1 MRRTLRV
8 SPQAEAE
15 LQSAAIWYEAK
26 RPGLGTEL
34 VAVVYRALETILES
48 HEACP
53 VWRADRP
60 YRTRPLKRFPY
71 VVFFSIEAE
80 AVEVV
85 AVAHAKRR
93 PGYWL
98 EHFHTLAVDG
108 VFVREPD
115 GSLSFV
121 AAKEPTD
128 EEVEA
133 LLGLIR
139 GHGCKLVPRGLFFRS
154 QPSRCRVA
162 P

>member
-71 VVFFSIEAE
+71 VVFFRIEGE
-80 AVEVV
+80 TVEIV
-85 AVAHAKRR
+85 AVAHAKRS

-98 EHFHTLAVDG
+98 DRL
-108 VFVREPD
+108 R
-115 GSLSFV
+115 
-121 AAKEPTD
+121 
-128 EEVEA
+128 
-133 LLGLIR
+133 
-139 GHGCKLVPRGLFFRS
+139 
-154 QPSRCRVA
+154 
-162 P
+162 